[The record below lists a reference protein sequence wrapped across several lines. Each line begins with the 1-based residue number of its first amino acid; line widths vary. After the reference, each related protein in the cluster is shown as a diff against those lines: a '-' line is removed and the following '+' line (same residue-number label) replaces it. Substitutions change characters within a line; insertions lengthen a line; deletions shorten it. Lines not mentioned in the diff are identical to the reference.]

1 MSIPIIK
8 STGEEQSFSKKKLC
22 ASLEHAGAPKKL
34 ADTICK
40 RVEEHIN
47 PGASTSKIY
56 REALRYLV
64 KENRELAAR
73 YSIRRGVAA
82 LGPAGFVF
90 EQYVETILQAYG
102 FTTKRNVM
110 MKGECVTHEVDVMA
124 MKDGVHY
131 FLEMKYH
138 NQVGIRTHINT
149 VMYAYAR
156 LLDISA
162 GLAKKEKDTHE
173 HKMWLITNTKFTD
186 TSIKYANCKGVIL
199 TGWDYPEGNSLED
212 MIEYKKLYPV
222 TVLPSIS
229 GAMLEELAKKNIIL
243 AQDLLPYTPHALSK
257 LLMID
262 EYRAQKIARDVA
274 MLMK

>member
-1 MSIPIIK
+1 
-8 STGEEQSFSKKKLC
+8 
-22 ASLEHAGAPKKL
+22 
-34 ADTICK
+34 
-40 RVEEHIN
+40 
-47 PGASTSKIY
+47 
-56 REALRYLV
+56 
-64 KENRELAAR
+64 
-73 YSIRRGVAA
+73 
-82 LGPAGFVF
+82 
-90 EQYVETILQAYG
+90 
-102 FTTKRNVM
+102 
-110 MKGECVTHEVDVMA
+110 
-124 MKDGVHY
+124 
-131 FLEMKYH
+131 
-138 NQVGIRTHINT
+138 
-149 VMYAYAR
+149 MYAYAR
-156 LLDISA
+156 LLDITE

-186 TSIKYANCKGVIL
+186 TSIKYANCKDVIL
-199 TGWDYPEGNSLED
+199 TGWDYPAGNSLEN